1 MVSQDP
7 IGDVV
12 DNPSKRI
19 LIVAGEAS
27 ADLHGSNL
35 IHSIKEINPN
45 VEFYGIGGEKIRAM
59 GVDILYDASSMA
71 VVGITEVF
79 SKLKTIMKALR
90 DLKKSLDSYCPDL
103 VILIDYPDFNLH
115 LAKFARKK
123 GIPVLY
129 YISPQIWAWRGGRIK
144 KIARLVDKMLLILP
158 FERSFYEKEK
168 IDVEFVGHPLVDIVN
183 PKFSKDEALK
193 RFNLEKDRLTIGL
206 LPGSRKSEV
215 KRLLPIMLNAMKLL
229 NQRLKTP
236 QLVLPVASTMSE
248 TEIRKIIDKTYKDA
262 NVNIIEGHTYDL
274 INISNVVI
282 VASGTA
288 TLEAAI
294 MNSPMVI
301 LYKVSSLT
309 YFIGKFLVKVKDI
322 GLVNLVAGRRI
333 VSELIQNDV
342 TPERIANEVMSILEN
357 EEVYYK
363 MKNEL
368 SWVKRELGTPGASFR
383 VAKIA
388 TDMLSS

>member
-1 MVSQDP
+1 
-7 IGDVV
+7 V
-12 DNPSKRI
+12 DSPSKKI

-35 IHSIKEINPN
+35 IKSIKEINPN
-45 VEFYGIGGEKIRAM
+45 IQFYGIGGEKIRAM
-59 GVDILYDASSMA
+59 GADILYDSSDMA

-79 SKLKTIMKALR
+79 SKLKTIIKALR
-90 DLKKSLDSYCPDL
+90 GLKKSLDLYRPDL
-103 VILIDYPDFNLH
+103 AILIDYPDFNLY

-129 YISPQIWAWRGGRIK
+129 YISPQVWAWRSGRTK
-144 KIARLVDKMLLILP
+144 KIARLVDKMLVILP

-183 PKFSKDEALK
+183 PKFSKDEAIQ
-193 RFNLEKDRLTIGL
+193 RFNLEKDKLTIGL

-215 KRLLPIMLNAMKLL
+215 KRLLPVMLKAMKLL
-229 NQRLKTP
+229 DNRLKNP
-236 QLVLPVASTMSE
+236 QFVLPVASTMSK
-248 TEIRKIIDKTYKDA
+248 TEIKKIIDKTYKNA
-262 NVNIIEGHTYDL
+262 NINIITDNTYDL

-342 TPERIANEVMSILEN
+342 TPERIANEVISILEN
-357 EEVYYK
+357 EEVCHK

-368 SWVKRELGTPGASFR
+368 SSVKGELGTPGASFR

-388 TDMLSS
+388 TDMLLS

>member
-1 MVSQDP
+1 MDS
-7 IGDVV
+7 
-12 DNPSKRI
+12 PSKKI

-35 IHSIKEINPN
+35 IKSIKEINPN
-45 VEFYGIGGEKIRAM
+45 IQFYGIGGEKIRAM
-59 GVDILYDASSMA
+59 GADILYDSSDMA

-79 SKLKTIMKALR
+79 SKLKTIIKALR
-90 DLKKSLDSYCPDL
+90 GLKKSLDLYRPDL
-103 VILIDYPDFNLH
+103 AILIDYPDFNLY

-129 YISPQIWAWRGGRIK
+129 YISPQVWAWRSGRTK
-144 KIARLVDKMLLILP
+144 KIARLVDKMLVILP

-183 PKFSKDEALK
+183 PKFSKDEAIQ
-193 RFNLEKDRLTIGL
+193 RFNLEKDKLTIGL

-215 KRLLPIMLNAMKLL
+215 KRLLPVMLKAMKLL
-229 NQRLKTP
+229 DNRLKNP
-236 QLVLPVASTMSE
+236 QFVLPVASTMSK
-248 TEIRKIIDKTYKDA
+248 TEIKKIIDKTYKNA
-262 NVNIIEGHTYDL
+262 NINIITDNTYDL

-342 TPERIANEVMSILEN
+342 TPERIANEVISILEN
-357 EEVYYK
+357 EEVCHK

-368 SWVKRELGTPGASFR
+368 SSVKGELGTPGASFR

-388 TDMLSS
+388 TDMLLS